1 MRLIDLIPLQEIDF
15 PSQGAFDRYNKQ
27 HKLRPDTK
35 VVVAGRVTTA
45 GRASQNSAPVK
56 GTSIFNKDAEK
67 NAQSSL
73 ANDKESPFKVTYVDD
88 KGNTQIANTFK
99 SKDDADNY
107 ASHFSPSSQ
116 VKVVSADDDKLK
128 KYGDKSG
135 DYPVGSLQYRLQKNN
150 PKDAV
155 KYDNQSKS
163 PSKVKIGD
171 VNVTKDKQTG
181 IVHLQDT
188 NTYGNRPF
196 TNTSIL
202 PKDIPNVIKHISQPN
217 PIKFRITSV
226 NSIYKD
232 TFVTKSNDG
241 ITITDKSKKY
251 WPTVRFKSNELPNL
265 IKYLQQIS

>member
-1 MRLIDLIPLQEIDF
+1 MRLIDLTPLHEIDF
-15 PSQGAFDRYNKQ
+15 SSQGAFDRYNKQ

-35 VVVAGRVTTA
+35 VSVAGRVTTA

-128 KYGDKSG
+128 KYGDNAFNQMMGNLDKKE
-135 DYPVGSLQYRLQKNN
+135 PKRVSLSDELDNI
-150 PKDAV
+150 KD
-155 KYDNQSKS
+155 
-163 PSKVKIGD
+163 
-171 VNVTKDKQTG
+171 
-181 IVHLQDT
+181 L
-188 NTYGNRPF
+188 
-196 TNTSIL
+196 
-202 PKDIPNVIKHISQPN
+202 
-217 PIKFRITSV
+217 
-226 NSIYKD
+226 
-232 TFVTKSNDG
+232 
-241 ITITDKSKKY
+241 TDKNDHNGAVMALAKMTGDKSYIEQMQKIQKY
-251 WPTVRFKSNELPNL
+251 HKLKGHMPQSL
-265 IKYLQQIS
+265 IKYRTAIMKNLLAQVQKKYGDKFAKQVNNAF